1 MGKIV
6 GICTSEKRGTVKKE
20 QKEVNLIEGWGLEED
35 AHGGNWH
42 RQVSLLS
49 YEKIQK
55 FREKGADVALGA
67 FGENLIIEGYDFR
80 DLPVGTRF
88 RIGDAILEMTDMRV
102 RKGNRV
108 DEIVLNLEAAGYLQ
122 SIFEKLREKNRTNYE
137 IYVSVTLYDIPTRLV
152 ARHYH
157 ITENNVNNRVMR
169 TRRWLAR
176 EYKKITR

>member
-1 MGKIV
+1 MGRSV
-6 GICTSEKRGTVKKE
+6 DFSDEKK
-20 QKEVNLIEGWGLEED
+20 L
-35 AHGGNWH
+35 
-42 RQVSLLS
+42 
-49 YEKIQK
+49 
-55 FREKGADVALGA
+55 
-67 FGENLIIEGYDFR
+67 ENLI
-80 DLPVGTRF
+80 V
-88 RIGDAILEMTDMRV
+88 RISYHSIRSSQKGLRKYEYANSDAILEMTDMRV